1 MDPPAPHILASVVPT
16 GNTNF
21 NYVTGVYKESK
32 YLERLLLTHS
42 DFFGIFGASLG
53 PNRDRVEILNR
64 GRACCLPPPVT
75 AAEPKENPQEAPSFP
90 AKGWF
95 KTRRS

>member
-42 DFFGIFGASLG
+42 DFFGIFGALLG
-53 PNRDRVEILNR
+53 
-64 GRACCLPPPVT
+64 
-75 AAEPKENPQEAPSFP
+75 
-90 AKGWF
+90 
-95 KTRRS
+95 